1 MIRDFGGNVDVWEF
15 RKRGRTEKI
24 AVQARYVVT
33 SSLAVRDALRGGFGV
48 NLIPLPYVAKD
59 LQDGRLQSALDDWTT
74 PDTVLRRCFRR
85 NSQQDLQDDEST
97 DQKAQKGVNLMQ
109 KEIEPGRFEAGDM
122 IRVRAPDPT

>member
-74 PDTVLRRCFRR
+74 
-85 NSQQDLQDDEST
+85 
-97 DQKAQKGVNLMQ
+97 A
-109 KEIEPGRFEAGDM
+109 EITHYAVYPSRQHQAPK
-122 IRVRAPDPT
+122 IRVFIDFLIEQFNRHPTAFG